1 MRVGERSEEVGS
13 VMKVR
18 STGVST
24 CTRIGFFGI
33 LALIVIVLVG
43 IVFHY
48 SDNTVQAVTL
58 PAPTIPDSSCRV
70 VNGKSFLIVWSA
82 VPDTKVYE
90 YESYSNEAMTKRRV
104 INSRINTT
112 PKRKSTNL
120 AEAAY
125 WWRVRAIDHNSNEGE
140 WSSLCKM
147 TVDNTDPLINTPTF
161 SQQPGGITITG
172 TVTEPHLDT
181 VTMRVDGEDIDS
193 SAIAVTGNSY
203 AATLSSLAAGSHTLV
218 IMVTDKAGNVATASH
233 TFTVADT
240 TAPVITA
247 AAPTGL
253 TEGDSLVITGTATDN
268 YSAAASVDIVLGG
281 TKHGSASVTDGGF
294 SYDFGMLPA
303 GTYTIAAKGVDAA
316 GNEGAS
322 VPVVVTIASTSTST
336 LQPLV
341 VPTQPP
347 QPTPPANNPQQPA
360 PVQQSAGVPRGA
372 AGEIA
377 VADASAEA
385 ENTADTSDVASTR
398 GVDGGATNAA
408 QGIQGTN
415 DTRVAGWGIPVW
427 SWLLPLA
434 IGTLAGGFAGWFLAA
449 ARRRKNRE

>member
-1 MRVGERSEEVGS
+1 MRVEHNHTRRYVVAAIIVALLF
-13 VMKVR
+13 VMLTV
-18 STGVST
+18 
-24 CTRIGFFGI
+24 TRLTYTASADGR
-33 LALIVIVLVG
+33 
-43 IVFHY
+43 
-48 SDNTVQAVTL
+48 L
-58 PAPTIPDSSCRV
+58 PAPAIVMPENNAFVT
-70 VNGKSFLIVWSA
+70 GKFKYYRMWQSVEGASAYQYRSYYDAQATKLSQNIVY
-82 VPDTKVYE
+82 TQLYR
-90 YESYSNEAMTKRRV
+90 YSDHKTDHV
-104 INSRINTT
+104 
-112 PKRKSTNL
+112 
-120 AEAAY
+120 Y
-125 WWRVRAIDHNSNEGE
+125 WWQVRAIDAEGRYGE
-140 WSSLCKM
+140 WSELRKVTIDSSK
-147 TVDNTDPLINTPTF
+147 PIIATPTF
-161 SQQPGGITITG
+161 SQQPIGITITG